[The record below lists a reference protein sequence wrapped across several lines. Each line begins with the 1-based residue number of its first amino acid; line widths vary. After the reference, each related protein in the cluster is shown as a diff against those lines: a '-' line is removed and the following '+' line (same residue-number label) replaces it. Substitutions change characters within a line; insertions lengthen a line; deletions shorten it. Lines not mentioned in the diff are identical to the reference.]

1 MGTSTHTIPHSPDQA
16 RLDVLKSV
24 LPYPFI
30 DLVHGHIDDRTLRE
44 VFAPLL
50 AQCCGVATACHLAL
64 AIPDGKL
71 RIDQI
76 RDALGLLA
84 GHLQSAQDI
93 FDLWQEQQPIGRN
106 GRATQGPAP
115 DLS

>member
-1 MGTSTHTIPHSPDQA
+1 MRTSNHDAPHTSDPDQD

-30 DLVHGHIDDRTLRE
+30 NLVNGTLDERALHE

-50 AQCCGVATACHLAL
+50 AQCCGVATACQLAL
-64 AIPDGKL
+64 AIPDGQGQV
-71 RIDQI
+71 DQI

-84 GHLQSAQDI
+84 GHLRAASDI
-93 FDLWQEQQPIGRN
+93 FDLWQEKR
-106 GRATQGPAP
+106 
-115 DLS
+115 